1 MSPKRSNTDMIKA
14 LEEKLEAAKAKEAE
28 KATTRAAYLIEAI
41 KTVDEKISKADASCD
56 KAIKTATDLRDQ
68 RIAKLEAK
76 RADLDAELADLA
88 VDTASTSQLSFDEAE
103 AEEYTESPRNTLF
116 PDMTQLHK
124 VTLGQRS
131 GVILVGSK

>member
-103 AEEYTESPRNTLF
+103 AEE
-116 PDMTQLHK
+116 
-124 VTLGQRS
+124 V
-131 GVILVGSK
+131 

>member
-68 RIAKLEAK
+68 RITKLEQK

-88 VDTASTSQLSFDEAE
+88 VDTASQQLSFDEPVE
-103 AEEYTESPRNTLF
+103 ADE
-116 PDMTQLHK
+116 
-124 VTLGQRS
+124 V
-131 GVILVGSK
+131 